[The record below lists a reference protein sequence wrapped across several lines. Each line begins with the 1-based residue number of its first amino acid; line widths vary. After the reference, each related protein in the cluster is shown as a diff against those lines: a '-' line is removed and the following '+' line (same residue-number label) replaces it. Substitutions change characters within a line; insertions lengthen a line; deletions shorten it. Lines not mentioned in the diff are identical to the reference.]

1 MALFK
6 IEKDTWVAEY
16 EGHKIEVVNDKHMV
30 LLIDGEEVDKQK
42 SLISLSLTLKGK
54 LPDIDK
60 EVIAIING
68 AENGEWY
75 VISSLVLNLMHSVV
89 SKMKTE
95 LLPLSLKKMK
105 NPYNKKA

>member
-30 LLIDGEEVDKQK
+30 LLIDGEEVDRQK

-68 AENGEWY
+68 AEKWGM
-75 VISSLVLNLMHSVV
+75 VCHIIIG
-89 SKMKTE
+89 TE
-95 LLPLSLKKMK
+95 LDAQRGIKDENGTFTPVTKEDEKSV
-105 NPYNKKA
+105 